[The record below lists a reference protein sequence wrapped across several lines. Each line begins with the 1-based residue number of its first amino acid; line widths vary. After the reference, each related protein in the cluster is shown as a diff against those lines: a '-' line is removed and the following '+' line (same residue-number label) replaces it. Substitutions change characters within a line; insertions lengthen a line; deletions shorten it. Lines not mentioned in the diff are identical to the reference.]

1 MQHTMGAPLA
11 SAGFARS
18 SGAATAAAAPACT
31 TWRRPVSMDIMGEN
45 AAAVPA
51 RARTSALRCMIGT
64 IINESQIFSCYF
76 FFAGNTPRNDQEF
89 DATGSGA
96 RTRPLVNSLDWAL
109 PA

>member
-76 FFAGNTPRNDQEF
+76 FLPG
-89 DATGSGA
+89 
-96 RTRPLVNSLDWAL
+96 TRLETIKSSTQRGPGLAHDHS
-109 PA
+109 